1 MTTKKVRKTP
11 ETAKWEALFQVIL
24 NRAEAMDDIAEQLD
38 AEAEEFR
45 ERAAS
50 MREAVHTID
59 TASEEP

>member
-1 MTTKKVRKTP
+1 MTPKKMRKIP
-11 ETAKWEALFQVIL
+11 ETEKWVALLQVIL
-24 NRAEAMDDIAEQLD
+24 NRAEVMDDIAEQLD